1 MTFQELFERLCHID
15 REAVSLL
22 EDTGFYS
29 EDGLDGSVRPLPDIL
44 EDSFLRE
51 QTRGLLENLEGFH
64 EELSY
69 LRKPARGEY
78 TLERF
83 PDGRYGYRDKAEKE
97 RRFSCG
103 DSLEAKI
110 CDRYGRRRWVRTRI
124 EHDGSD
130 YFLWGFGDIPLC
142 GLTVRER
149 GESV

>member
-29 EDGLDGSVRPLPDIL
+29 EDGLDGAVRPLPDIL
-44 EDSFLRE
+44 EDAFLRE
-51 QTRGLLENLEGFH
+51 QAKELLETFEGFH
-64 EELSY
+64 EEFSY
-69 LRKPARGEY
+69 LKKPTRGEY
-78 TLERF
+78 SLERF
-83 PDGRYGYRDKAEKE
+83 PSGHYGYHDREGKAHC
-97 RRFSCG
+97 FSCG
-103 DSLEAKI
+103 SSLEAKI

-149 GESV
+149 GESI